1 MFTLRFGEMP
11 RDNVRLPN
19 FSLFVALKNCF
30 PWRNLGQVIYTKS
43 MSEQSLMAQ
52 LNDLRARIRE
62 ANYKYHVEDA
72 PVISDEEYDALM
84 AQLKRVEAEHP
95 ALVTPD
101 SPTQLVG
108 GAPQA
113 SFRTIRHPTPM
124 MSLDNAFNQADIER
138 FETSIRRTL
147 AYKGDLEYVAELKID
162 GLSVNLFYED
172 GTLMWAATRGNG
184 QEGEDI
190 TFNIL
195 GIPGIPKTIKN
206 APATLEVRGEVYLS
220 KAEFARINTE
230 REQLGEALFRNPRN
244 AAAGT
249 LRQLDAK
256 VVAKRKLQ
264 AYFYGVGSWR
274 SLNVKTQGGLLEWLE
289 SHGFRVS
296 PVREI
301 VKNASE
307 VEALM
312 ERWRKERSKLE
323 YDADGAVL
331 KVNSLPLHEEL
342 GSTSRA
348 PRWAIAYKFPAE
360 EVATTLRDIT
370 WQVGRT
376 GKLTP
381 VAELEPRIIE
391 GTEVSRAT
399 LHNPGYIEDLDLR
412 IGDRVLVH
420 KSGGIIPEILR
431 VIADERP
438 AGLKPYVIPTNCP
451 ECNSVLEMDGANLRC
466 VNPACP
472 AQQLERII
480 YFGSR
485 TAMDIEGLA
494 VKTVEQLAEA
504 NLVKGIPDL
513 YDITKEQLLE
523 LEGFAKVSAQ
533 KLVDAIQTSKTR
545 PLSRLLVALGLP
557 HVGRRTATILERA
570 FPSLEKLQA
579 ASIEDLEAIHDI
591 GETTATAIYDALHTP
606 FMAQLIAELK
616 ARGIDPQAEQVV
628 IGDAL
633 KGKTFVLTGT
643 LTESR
648 DAVKARL
655 ESLGAKVGSSVS
667 KKTDYVVAGE
677 AAGSKLQ
684 KAEELGVKVLNEEG
698 LKQLLQDLT

>member
-1 MFTLRFGEMP
+1 MP
-11 RDNVRLPN
+11 
-19 FSLFVALKNCF
+19 
-30 PWRNLGQVIYTKS
+30 
-43 MSEQSLMAQ
+43 EQSLITAQ
-52 LNDLRARIRE
+52 LNDLRSRLRE

-72 PVISDEEYDALM
+72 PSISDEEYDALLS
-84 AQLKRVEAEHP
+84 QLKGIEAEYP
-95 ALVTPD
+95 ELITPD
-101 SPTQLVG
+101 SPSQVVG
-108 GAPQA
+108 DTPQA
-113 SFRTIRHPTPM
+113 SFKTIRHPTQM
-124 MSLDNAFNQADIER
+124 MSLDNAFNQTDIER
-138 FETSIRRTL
+138 FEASIRRTL
-147 AYKGDLEYVAELKID
+147 AYQGDLEYIAELKID
-162 GLSVNLFYED
+162 GLSVNLFYEN
-172 GTLMWAATRGNG
+172 GTLIWAATRGNG
-184 QEGEDI
+184 QEGEDV
-190 TFNIL
+190 TFNLL
-195 GIPGIPKTIKN
+195 GIAGIPKTIKN

-220 KAEFARINTE
+220 KAEFERINAE
-230 REQLGEALFRNPRN
+230 REELGEPLFRNPRN

-256 VVAKRKLQ
+256 IVASRKLQ
-264 AYFYGVGSWR
+264 AYFYAVGAPR
-274 SLNVKTQGGLLEWLE
+274 ALNAKTQAGLLEWLAE
-289 SHGFRVS
+289 HGFRVNPS
-296 PVREI
+296 REV
-301 VKNASE
+301 VKNATE

-312 ERWRKERSKLE
+312 ERWRKERPKLE
-323 YDADGAVL
+323 YDADGAVI
-331 KVNSLPLHEEL
+331 KVNPLNLHEEL

-360 EVATTLRDIT
+360 EVATVLKDIT

-399 LHNPGYIEDLDLR
+399 LHNPGYIHDLDLR

-431 VIADERP
+431 VITDERP
-438 AGLKPYVIPTNCP
+438 EDLTPYVIPTHCP
-451 ECNSVLEMDGANLRC
+451 ECNSTLELDGANLRC

-504 NLVKGIPDL
+504 GLVKGIPDL
-513 YDITKEQLLE
+513 YDLSKEQLLE

-533 KLVDAIQTSKTR
+533 KLVDAIESSKTR

-570 FPSLEKLQA
+570 FPSLGKLQA
-579 ASIEDLEAIHDI
+579 AKVEDFETIHDI
-591 GETTATAIYDALHTP
+591 GETTATAIYEALHTP
-606 FMAQLIAELK
+606 FMEGLIADLK
-616 ARGIDPQAEQVV
+616 ARGIDPQAEQII

-643 LTESR
+643 LSESR

-655 ESLGAKVGSSVS
+655 ESLGAKVGASVS

-677 AAGSKLQ
+677 SAGSKLQ

-698 LKQLLQDLT
+698 LRQLLQDVV

>member
-1 MFTLRFGEMP
+1 M
-11 RDNVRLPN
+11 
-19 FSLFVALKNCF
+19 SQQ
-30 PWRNLGQVIYTKS
+30 NLI
-43 MSEQSLMAQ
+43 AQ
-52 LNDLRARIRE
+52 LNDLRSRIRE

-84 AQLKRVEAEHP
+84 AQLKAIEADHP
-95 ALVTPD
+95 ELITPD

-113 SFRTIRHPTPM
+113 SFNTIRHPTQM
-124 MSLDNAFNQADIER
+124 MSLDNAFNRADIER
-138 FETSIRRTL
+138 FEASIRRAL
-147 AYKGDLEYVAELKID
+147 AYQGDLEYLAELKID
-162 GLSVNLFYED
+162 GLSINLFYEN
-172 GTLMWAATRGNG
+172 GTLLWGATRGNG
-184 QEGEDI
+184 QEGEDV
-190 TFNIL
+190 TFNLL
-195 GIPGIPKTIKN
+195 GIAGIPKTIKN
-206 APATLEVRGEVYLS
+206 APTTLEVRGEVYLS
-220 KAEFARINTE
+220 KAEFERINAE
-230 REQLGEALFRNPRN
+230 REELGEPLFRNPRN

-256 VVAKRKLQ
+256 IVAKRKLQ

-274 SLNVKTQGGLLEWLE
+274 SVSARTQSGLLEWLE
-289 SHGFRVS
+289 AHGFRVN
-296 PVREI
+296 PLREV
-301 VKNASE
+301 VKNADE
-307 VEALM
+307 VETLM
-312 ERWRKERSKLE
+312 ERWRKERPRLE

-360 EVATTLRDIT
+360 EVATTLKGIT

-399 LHNPGYIEDLDLR
+399 LHNPGYIGDLDLR

-431 VIADERP
+431 VLLDERQE
-438 AGLKPYVIPTNCP
+438 GLVPYEIPTHCP
-451 ECNSVLEMDGANLRC
+451 ECNSELVMDGANLRC

-480 YFGSR
+480 YYGSR

-494 VKTVEQLAEA
+494 VKTVEQLVEA
-504 NLVKGIPDL
+504 GLVKGIPDL
-513 YDITKEQLLE
+513 YDLTQEQLLE

-533 KLVDAIQTSKTR
+533 KLVDAIQDSKNR
-545 PLSRLLVALGLP
+545 SLARLLVALGLP

-570 FPSLEKLQA
+570 FPSLDKLQSA
-579 ASIEDLEAIHDI
+579 RAEDLEAIHDI
-591 GETTATAIYDALHTP
+591 GETTAIAIYEALHNP
-606 FMAQLIAELK
+606 FMEQLIDELQ
-616 ARGIDPQAEQVV
+616 ARGIDPKAEQIVL
-628 IGDAL
+628 GDAL

-643 LTESR
+643 LSESR
-648 DAVKARL
+648 ELVKARL

-667 KKTDYVVAGE
+667 KKTDYVIAGE
-677 AAGSKLQ
+677 SAGSKLQ
-684 KAEELGVKVLNEEG
+684 KAEELGVKVLSEEG
-698 LKQLLQDLT
+698 LTQLLQDLS

>member
-1 MFTLRFGEMP
+1 
-11 RDNVRLPN
+11 
-19 FSLFVALKNCF
+19 
-30 PWRNLGQVIYTKS
+30 
-43 MSEQSLMAQ
+43 MSEQSLLGQ
-52 LNDLRARIRE
+52 LNDLKARIRE

-72 PVISDEEYDALM
+72 PEISDEEYDALLS
-84 AQLKRVEAEHP
+84 QLKQIEADHP
-95 ALVTPD
+95 DLITPD

-108 GAPQA
+108 DAPQA
-113 SFRTIRHPTPM
+113 SFKTIRHPTQM
-124 MSLDNAFNQADIER
+124 MSLDNAFNQSDIER
-138 FETSIRRTL
+138 FEASIRRTL
-147 AYKGDLEYVAELKID
+147 AYQGDLEYVAELKID
-162 GLSVNLFYED
+162 GLSVNLFYEN
-172 GTLMWAATRGNG
+172 GTLLWGATRGNG

-195 GIPGIPKTIKN
+195 GISGIPKTIKN

-220 KAEFARINTE
+220 KAEFERINAE
-230 REQLGEALFRNPRN
+230 REELGEPLFRNPRN

-256 VVAKRKLQ
+256 IVAKRKLQ
-264 AYFYGVGSWR
+264 AYFYAVGAPR
-274 SLNVKTQGGLLEWLE
+274 ALAVKTQAGLLEWLDA
-289 SHGFRVS
+289 HGFRVNPS
-296 PVREI
+296 REV
-301 VKNASE
+301 VKNADE

-312 ERWRKERSKLE
+312 ERWRKERPKLE
-323 YDADGAVL
+323 YDADGAVI
-331 KVNSLPLHEEL
+331 KVNPLNLHEEL
-342 GSTSRA
+342 GATSRA

-360 EVATTLRDIT
+360 EVATTLKDIT

-399 LHNPGYIEDLDLR
+399 LHNPGYIQDLDLR
-412 IGDRVLVH
+412 MGDRVLVH

-431 VIADERP
+431 VITDERP
-438 AGLKPYVIPTNCP
+438 DGLKPYVIPTHCP

-480 YFGSR
+480 YWGSR

-494 VKTVEQLAEA
+494 VKTVEQLAQA
-504 NLVKGIPDL
+504 GLVKGIPDL
-513 YDITKEQLLE
+513 YDLTKEKLLE

-533 KLVDAIQTSKTR
+533 KLVDAIQASKTR

-579 ASIEDLEAIHDI
+579 ANANDFEGIQDI
-591 GETTATAIYDALHTP
+591 GETTANAIYEALHTP
-606 FMAQLIAELK
+606 FMENLIAELK
-616 ARGIDPQAEQVV
+616 QRGIDPQAEQVV
-628 IGDAL
+628 ISDAL
-633 KGKTFVLTGT
+633 KGKSFVLTGT
-643 LTESR
+643 LSESR

-684 KAEELGVKVLNEEG
+684 KAEELGVTVLNEEG
-698 LKQLLQDLT
+698 LAKLLAELV

>member
-1 MFTLRFGEMP
+1 
-11 RDNVRLPN
+11 
-19 FSLFVALKNCF
+19 
-30 PWRNLGQVIYTKS
+30 
-43 MSEQSLMAQ
+43 MSQSLAAIQLQ
-52 LNDLRARIRE
+52 LNDLRSRLRE

-84 AQLKRVEAEHP
+84 AQLKTVEAEHP
-95 ALVTPD
+95 ELITPD
-101 SPTQLVG
+101 SPSQLVG

-113 SFRTIRHPTPM
+113 SFNTIRHPTQM
-124 MSLDNAFNQADIER
+124 MSLDNAFNRSDIER
-138 FETSIRRTL
+138 FEASIRRAL
-147 AYKGDLEYVAELKID
+147 AYQGDLEYLAELKID
-162 GLSVNLFYED
+162 GLSINLFYEN
-172 GTLMWAATRGNG
+172 GTLVWGATRGNG
-184 QEGEDI
+184 QEGEDV
-190 TFNIL
+190 TFNLL
-195 GIPGIPKTIKN
+195 GIPGIPQTIKD

-220 KAEFARINTE
+220 KAEFERINAE
-230 REQLGEALFRNPRN
+230 REELGEPLFRNPRN

-256 VVAKRKLQ
+256 IVAKRKLQ

-274 SLNVKTQGGLLEWLE
+274 SVSARTQAGLLEWLE
-289 SHGFRVS
+289 AHGFRVN
-296 PVREI
+296 PLREV
-301 VKNASE
+301 VKNAEE

-312 ERWRKERSKLE
+312 ERWRKERPKLE

-360 EVATTLRDIT
+360 EVATTLKDIT

-399 LHNPGYIEDLDLR
+399 LHNPGYIHDLDLR

-431 VIADERP
+431 VLMDERP
-438 AGLKPYVIPTNCP
+438 EGLTPYIIPTHCP
-451 ECNSVLEMDGANLRC
+451 ECNSELVMDGANLRC
-466 VNPACP
+466 VNPVCP

-480 YFGSR
+480 YYGSR

-494 VKTVEQLAEA
+494 VKTVEQLVEA
-504 NLVKGIPDL
+504 GLVKSIPEL
-513 YDITKEQLLE
+513 YDLTQEQLLE
-523 LEGFAKVSAQ
+523 LEGFAKVSAK
-533 KLVDAIQTSKTR
+533 KLVDAIQASKTR
-545 PLSRLLVALGLP
+545 SLSRLLVALGLP

-570 FPSLEKLQA
+570 FPSLDKLQA
-579 ASIEDLEAIHDI
+579 ASSEDLEAIHDI
-591 GETTATAIYDALHTP
+591 GETTATAIYEALHNP
-606 FMAQLIAELK
+606 FMEQLIDDLQ
-616 ARGIDPQAEQVV
+616 ARGIDPKAEQVV
-628 IGDAL
+628 MGDAL

-643 LTESR
+643 LSEPR

-684 KAEELGVKVLNEEG
+684 KAEELGVTVLTEEG
-698 LKQLLQDLT
+698 LGQLLQSLS

>member
-1 MFTLRFGEMP
+1 
-11 RDNVRLPN
+11 
-19 FSLFVALKNCF
+19 
-30 PWRNLGQVIYTKS
+30 
-43 MSEQSLMAQ
+43 MSQDLELIQQ
-52 LNDLRARIRE
+52 LNDLKARLRE

-72 PVISDEEYDALM
+72 PGISDEEYDALLS
-84 AQLKRVEAEHP
+84 QLKGIEAEHP
-95 ALVTPD
+95 ELVTPD

-108 GAPQA
+108 DAPQA
-113 SFRTIRHPTPM
+113 SFKTIRHPTQM
-124 MSLDNAFNQADIER
+124 MSLDNAFNQSDIER
-138 FETSIRRTL
+138 FEASIRRTL
-147 AYKGDLEYVAELKID
+147 AYQGDLEYVAELKID
-162 GLSVNLFYED
+162 GLSVNLFYEN
-172 GTLMWAATRGNG
+172 GTLMWATTRGNG
-184 QEGEDI
+184 QEGEDV
-190 TFNIL
+190 TFNLL
-195 GIPGIPKTIKN
+195 GIPGIPKMIKN

-220 KAEFARINTE
+220 KAEFERINLE
-230 REQLGEALFRNPRN
+230 REELGEALFRNPRN

-256 VVAKRKLQ
+256 IVAKRKLQ
-264 AYFYGVGSWR
+264 AYFYAVGSPR
-274 SLNVKTQGGLLEWLE
+274 ALNVKTQAGLLEWLDA
-289 SHGFRVS
+289 HGFRVN
-296 PVREI
+296 PLREV
-301 VKNASE
+301 VKNADE
-307 VEALM
+307 VEQLM
-312 ERWRKERSKLE
+312 ERWRKERPKLE

-331 KVNSLPLHEEL
+331 KVNPLNLHEEL

-360 EVATTLRDIT
+360 EVATTLKDIT

-399 LHNPGYIEDLDLR
+399 LHNPGYINDLDLR

-431 VIADERP
+431 VINDERP
-438 AGLKPYVIPTNCP
+438 EGLIPYVIPTYCP
-451 ECNSVLEMDGANLRC
+451 ECKSVLELDGANLRC

-494 VKTVEQLAEA
+494 VKTVEQLAQA
-504 NLVKGIPDL
+504 NLVNSIPDL
-513 YDITKEQLLE
+513 YDLTKERLLE

-533 KLVDAIQTSKTR
+533 KLVDAIQSSKTR

-570 FPSLEKLQA
+570 FPSLDKLQA
-579 ASIEDLEAIHDI
+579 ATVEDFEAIHDI
-591 GETTATAIYDALHTP
+591 GETTATAIYTALHTS
-606 FMAQLIAELK
+606 FTEQLIADLK
-616 ARGIDPQAEQVV
+616 ARGIDPQAEQTV

-633 KGKTFVLTGT
+633 KGKSFVLTGT

-684 KAEELGVKVLNEEG
+684 KAEELGVKVLNEEE
-698 LKQLLQDLT
+698 LRQLLQELA

>member
-1 MFTLRFGEMP
+1 
-11 RDNVRLPN
+11 
-19 FSLFVALKNCF
+19 
-30 PWRNLGQVIYTKS
+30 
-43 MSEQSLMAQ
+43 MSEQSVMSQ
-52 LNDLRARIRE
+52 LNDLRSRIRE

-72 PVISDEEYDALM
+72 PEISDEEYDALM
-84 AQLKRVEAEHP
+84 AQLKRIEADHP
-95 ALVTPD
+95 DLVTPD
-101 SPTQLVG
+101 SPSQVVG
-108 GAPQA
+108 DAPQA
-113 SFRTIRHPTPM
+113 SFKTIRHPTQM
-124 MSLDNAFNQADIER
+124 MSLDNAFNQSDIER
-138 FETSIRRTL
+138 FEASIRRTL
-147 AYKGDLEYVAELKID
+147 AYQGDLEYVAELKID
-162 GLSVNLFYED
+162 GLSVNLFYEN
-172 GTLMWAATRGNG
+172 GTLVWGATRGNG

-195 GIPGIPKTIKN
+195 GISGIPKTIKN

-220 KAEFARINTE
+220 KAEFERINAE
-230 REQLGEALFRNPRN
+230 REELGEPLFRNPRN

-264 AYFYGVGSWR
+264 AYFYAVGSPR
-274 SLNVKTQGGLLEWLE
+274 VLGAKTQAGLLEWLDA
-289 SHGFRVS
+289 HGFRVNPS
-296 PVREI
+296 REV
-301 VKNASE
+301 VKNANE

-312 ERWRKERSKLE
+312 ERWRKERPKLE
-323 YDADGAVL
+323 YDADGAVI
-331 KVNSLPLHEEL
+331 KVNPLNLHEEL

-360 EVATTLRDIT
+360 EVATTLKDIT

-399 LHNPGYIEDLDLR
+399 LHNPGYIQDLDLR

-431 VIADERP
+431 VITDERP
-438 AGLKPYVIPTNCP
+438 RGLTPYVIPTHCP
-451 ECNSVLEMDGANLRC
+451 ECNFTLEMDGANLRC

-480 YFGSR
+480 YWGSR

-494 VKTVEQLAEA
+494 VKTVEQLAQSG
-504 NLVKGIPDL
+504 LVKGIPDL
-513 YDITKEQLLE
+513 YDLTKEKLLE

-533 KLVDAIQTSKTR
+533 KLVDAIQASKTR

-579 ASIEDLEAIHDI
+579 AQVEDFQGIQDI
-591 GETTATAIYDALHTP
+591 GETTANAIYEALHTP
-606 FMAQLIAELK
+606 FMENLIAELK
-616 ARGIDPQAEQVV
+616 TRGIDPQAEQVV

-684 KAEELGVKVLNEEG
+684 KAEELGVKVLDEEG
-698 LKQLLQDLT
+698 LKTFLESLT

>member
-1 MFTLRFGEMP
+1 M
-11 RDNVRLPN
+11 
-19 FSLFVALKNCF
+19 SQQ
-30 PWRNLGQVIYTKS
+30 NLI
-43 MSEQSLMAQ
+43 AQ
-52 LNDLRARIRE
+52 LNDLRSRIRE

-84 AQLKRVEAEHP
+84 AQLKAIEADHP
-95 ALVTPD
+95 ELITPD

-113 SFRTIRHPTPM
+113 SFNTIRHPTQM
-124 MSLDNAFNQADIER
+124 MSLDNAFNRADIER
-138 FETSIRRTL
+138 FEASIRRAL
-147 AYKGDLEYVAELKID
+147 AYQGDLEYLAELKID
-162 GLSVNLFYED
+162 GLSINLFYEN
-172 GTLMWAATRGNG
+172 GTLLWGATRGNG
-184 QEGEDI
+184 QEGEDV
-190 TFNIL
+190 TFNLL
-195 GIPGIPKTIKN
+195 GIAGIPKTIKN
-206 APATLEVRGEVYLS
+206 APTTLEVRGEVYLS
-220 KAEFARINTE
+220 KAEFERINAE
-230 REQLGEALFRNPRN
+230 REELGEPLFRNPRN

-256 VVAKRKLQ
+256 IVAKRKLQ

-274 SLNVKTQGGLLEWLE
+274 SVSARTQSGLLEWLE
-289 SHGFRVS
+289 AHGFRVN
-296 PVREI
+296 PLREV
-301 VKNASE
+301 VKNADE
-307 VEALM
+307 VETLM
-312 ERWRKERSKLE
+312 ERWRKERPRLE

-360 EVATTLRDIT
+360 EVATTLKGIT

-399 LHNPGYIEDLDLR
+399 LHNPGYIGDLDLR

-431 VIADERP
+431 VLLDERQE
-438 AGLKPYVIPTNCP
+438 GLVPYEIPTHCP
-451 ECNSVLEMDGANLRC
+451 ECNSELVMDGANLRC

-480 YFGSR
+480 YYGSR

-494 VKTVEQLAEA
+494 VKTVEQLVEA
-504 NLVKGIPDL
+504 GLVKGIPDL
-513 YDITKEQLLE
+513 YDLTQEQLLE

-533 KLVDAIQTSKTR
+533 KLVDAIQDSKNR
-545 PLSRLLVALGLP
+545 SLARLLVALGLP

-570 FPSLEKLQA
+570 FPSLDKLQSA
-579 ASIEDLEAIHDI
+579 RAEDLEAIHDI
-591 GETTATAIYDALHTP
+591 GETTAIAIYEALHNP
-606 FMAQLIAELK
+606 FMEQLIDELQ
-616 ARGIDPQAEQVV
+616 ARGIDPKAEQIVL
-628 IGDAL
+628 GDAL

-643 LTESR
+643 LSESR
-648 DAVKARL
+648 ELVKARL

-677 AAGSKLQ
+677 SAGSKLQ
-684 KAEELGVKVLNEEG
+684 KAEELGVKVLSEEG
-698 LKQLLQDLT
+698 LTQLLQDLS